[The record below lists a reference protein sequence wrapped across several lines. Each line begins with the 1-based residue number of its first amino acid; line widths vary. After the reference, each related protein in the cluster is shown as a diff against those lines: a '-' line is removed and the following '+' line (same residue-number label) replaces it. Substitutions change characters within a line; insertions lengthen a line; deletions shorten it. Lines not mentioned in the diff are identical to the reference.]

1 MRTHPF
7 TITAFV
13 AVATLAVGVPHIA
26 VAQPKAQPAYVI
38 AEIDVHDP
46 AGFAQYSERQGKL
59 VAKYGGKFMVRGGK
73 VVEINGALPKRFTV
87 YVFDTMEK
95 VNAWKNDPEQKELI
109 ALRDKSSTFRS
120 FAVEG
125 CSDCAAFKTQ

>member
-1 MRTHPF
+1 MRAHPL
-7 TITAFV
+7 TTVAFV
-13 AVATLAVGVPHIA
+13 VVATLAIGAPRI
-26 VAQPKAQPAYVI
+26 VAAQQKSPAYVI
-38 AEIDVHDP
+38 AEIDVLDP

-73 VVEINGALPKRFTV
+73 MVEINGPLPKRFTA
-87 YVFDTMEK
+87 YVFDSMEK

-109 ALRDKSSTFRS
+109 VLRDKSSTFRS

>member
-1 MRTHPF
+1 MRAHPL
-7 TITAFV
+7 TIAAFLIIP
-13 AVATLAVGVPHIA
+13 TLAVGAPRIA
-26 VAQPKAQPAYVI
+26 AAQQKAQPAYVI

-46 AGFAQYSERQGKL
+46 AGFGQYSERQGKL

-73 VVEINGALPKRFTV
+73 IAEINGALPKRFTV

-125 CSDCAAFKTQ
+125 CSDCVP